1 MSVLTA
7 VWLALLLSSAVTD
20 DRDSAEAA
28 AHLGGQPI
36 SVAEVDRVAGARLL
50 ALRSQE
56 YTLRRQALDR
66 LLAARLLENEAT
78 RRGVSPA
85 ELERVEVDAM
95 VAVGAEAV
103 DAALAV
109 ARGKAGA
116 PPPPR
121 EAVEARLLQQA
132 RAQRRAAFV
141 AELKARAKVEILLEP
156 PRVAVTAD
164 DDPSLGPSEAPVTLI
179 AFSDFQCPYCAR
191 VEPTL
196 AQLLQ
201 RYPKELR
208 VVFRDFPLPMHKEA
222 AKAAEAGGCA
232 DEQGQFWPMHER
244 LFANPK
250 ALGVDDLKRHAAEL
264 GLNAEGFAG
273 CLDSGRRAA
282 EVQADIQAGVA
293 AGVTG
298 TPAFFLNGR
307 FLNGAQPIQAFVEA
321 IEDELQ
327 RPRGPAPA
335 APAAAR

>member
-1 MSVLTA
+1 MIILTILPLIPLLAGPWVGDAA
-7 VWLALLLSSAVTD
+7 VARV
-20 DRDSAEAA
+20 E
-28 AHLGGQPI
+28 GEPI
-36 SVAEVDRVAGARLL
+36 SVADVDREAGARLL
-50 ALRSQE
+50 ALRGQE
-56 YTLRRQALDR
+56 YTLRRQALER
-66 LLAARLLENEAT
+66 LLAVRVLEGEAT

-85 ELERVEVDAM
+85 ELERVEVEAK
-95 VAVGAEAV
+95 VAVPAAEAV
-103 DAALAV
+103 DAALEA
-109 ARGKAGA
+109 APTKAGA
-116 PPPPR
+116 PPSPR

-141 AELKARAKVEILLEP
+141 AELKTKAKVEILLEP

-164 DDPSLGPSEAPVTLI
+164 DDPSLGPVDASVTLI

-196 AQLLQ
+196 AQLRQ
-201 RYPKELR
+201 RYPKDLR
-208 VVFRDFPLPMHKEA
+208 VVFRDFPLPMHEEA

-250 ALGVDDLKRHAAEL
+250 ALSVDDLKRHAAEL
-264 GLNAEGFAG
+264 GLNQEAFAS

-282 EVQADIQAGVA
+282 EVQEDIQAGVA

-298 TPAFFLNGR
+298 TPAFFVNGR
-307 FLNGAQPIQAFVEA
+307 FLNGAQPLSAFVEA

-327 RPRGPAPA
+327 RARAS
-335 APAAAR
+335 AAAAASSVR